1 MDGREHRWFILGAS
15 VIPLLGVLASM
26 ALLWNKIFSWSDAVV
41 LVIMYAIS
49 GFGISTGYHRM
60 LTHRSFET
68 YKPIRVALATAGVM
82 AGQGPPLIWAAHHRK
97 HHRVADKEGDP
108 HSPHLDFPPGFKGTM
123 TGLWH
128 AHLGWL
134 FDEKLTSDPMRYC
147 PDLVREKPMRWL
159 SEHLVLVTAAGVV
172 LPGLLAF
179 AITGGSVTAGLTGML
194 WGGLVRIFL
203 INHMTYAVNSVGHY
217 FGRRRFETTDES
229 RNVAWLSVPSFGEA
243 WHNNHHAFPRSAR
256 HGMKWYEVDL
266 SAILIWSLEKTGLAW
281 KVIRIDPE
289 RMEMREAGISRVSG
303 GSTDDQARLL
313 ASQQHLAPLAER
325 KKSDRPTDPTL
336 VDVE

>member
-15 VIPLLGVLASM
+15 LIPLIAVFGAMV
-26 ALLWNKIFSWSDAVV
+26 LLWNRIFGWTDLLV
-41 LVIMYAIS
+41 LFIMYAIS
-49 GFGISTGYHRM
+49 GFGISAGYHRM

-68 YKPIRVALATAGVM
+68 YKPVRVALATAGVM

-108 HSPHLDFPPGFKGTM
+108 HSPHLDFEPGLKGALA
-123 TGLWH
+123 GLWH

-134 FDEKLTSDPMRYC
+134 FDDKLTSDPMRYC
-147 PDLVREKPMRWL
+147 PDLVREKPLRLL
-159 SEHLVLVTAAGVV
+159 SQHLVLVTAAGVV
-172 LPGLLAF
+172 LPGLIAY
-179 AITGGSVTAGLTGML
+179 AVTGGDLRALLTGML

-229 RNVAWLSVPSFGEA
+229 RNVAWLSLPSFGEA

-266 SAILIWSLEKTGLAW
+266 SAVLIWSLEKTGLAW
-281 KVIRIDPE
+281 KVVRIDHE
-289 RMEMREAGISRVSG
+289 RMELREAGISRVT
-303 GSTDDQARLL
+303 GSARERQELL
-313 ASQQHLAPLAER
+313 ESQQRIAPLAER
-325 KKSDRPTDPTL
+325 GNRQDTSL

>member
-15 VIPLLGVLASM
+15 LIPLIAVFGAMV
-26 ALLWNKIFSWSDAVV
+26 LLWNRIFGWTDLLV
-41 LVIMYAIS
+41 LFIMYAIS
-49 GFGISTGYHRM
+49 GFGISAGYHRM

-68 YKPIRVALATAGVM
+68 YKPVRVALATAGVM

-108 HSPHLDFPPGFKGTM
+108 HSPHLDFEPGLKGALA
-123 TGLWH
+123 GLWH

-134 FDEKLTSDPMRYC
+134 FDDKLTSDPMRYC
-147 PDLVREKPMRWL
+147 PDLVREKPLRLL
-159 SEHLVLVTAAGVV
+159 SQHLVLVTAAGVV
-172 LPGLLAF
+172 LPGLIAY
-179 AITGGSVTAGLTGML
+179 AVTGGDLRALLTGML

-229 RNVAWLSVPSFGEA
+229 RNVAWLSLPSFGEA

-266 SAILIWSLEKTGLAW
+266 SAVLIWSLEKTGLAW
-281 KVIRIDPE
+281 KVVRIDPE
-289 RMEMREAGISRVSG
+289 RMELREAGISRVT
-303 GSTDDQARLL
+303 GSARERQELL
-313 ASQQHLAPLAER
+313 ESQQRIAPLAER
-325 KKSDRPTDPTL
+325 GNRQDTSL

>member
-15 VIPLLGVLASM
+15 VIPLIAVLGAMV
-26 ALLWNKIFSWSDAVV
+26 LLWQEVFGWSDVVV

-68 YKPIRVALATAGVM
+68 YRPIRVALATAGAM
-82 AGQGPPLIWAAHHRK
+82 AGQGPPIIWAAHHRR
-97 HHRVADKEGDP
+97 HHRVADKAGDP
-108 HSPHLDFPPGFKGTM
+108 HSPHLDFEPGFRGM
-123 TGLWH
+123 MAGLWH

-134 FDEKLTSDPMRYC
+134 FRNGLTSDPIRYC
-147 PDLVREKPMRWL
+147 PDLVREKPLRWL
-159 SEHLVLVTAAGVV
+159 SENLVLVVLAGVL
-172 LPGLLAF
+172 LPGVMAY
-179 AITGGSVTAGLTGML
+179 AITGGSVQALLTGIL

-217 FGRRRFETTDES
+217 FGRRRFSTTDES
-229 RNVAWLSVPSFGEA
+229 RNVAWLAIPSFGEA

-256 HGMKWYEVDL
+256 HGMKWYELDL
-266 SAILIWSLEKTGLAW
+266 SAILIWSLERTRLAW
-281 KVIRIDPE
+281 KVIRIDTE
-289 RMEMREAGISRVSG
+289 RLTMREANISRVEAG
-303 GSTDDQARLL
+303 RQGRQELL
-313 ASQQHLAPLAER
+313 ESQQEIAPMA
-325 KKSDRPTDPTL
+325 DRSRDTTASV